1 MVWSTN
7 DSGVITESSGW
18 KRDNQMLALGYE
30 AIFNYDFNGDGKSG
44 VQPEVDDNNDGLI
57 DNATTYKLLKDGK
70 ALNLSNSHGQTF
82 SDSSSRLWNVER
94 AVRTDT
100 GFQVLLKG
108 EGKRV
113 GRYMVWSTNDSGV
126 ITESSGWKRDNQML
140 ALGYEAIFNYDF
152 NGDGKSGVQPEVD
165 DNNDGLIDNATTYK
179 LLKDGQ
185 VVSLKDGSGRT
196 FSDSSSRLWDVKGAF
211 GTATGFQ
218 VLIEGEGK
226 RAGRY
231 QIWDTNAAGVI
242 TDSSRWRT
250 GDQMKDLGYESIFKR
265 DFNGDNF
272 IFNPVF
278 GSDDP
283 DNIQGTAL
291 SEFIMT
297 GLGADTVYGG
307 DGYDEIYSGE
317 GDDVIFGE
325 LGNDF
330 IGGQEGN
337 DVISGGDGDDII
349 YGATGDDSIAG
360 DDGNDII
367 YGAMGNDT
375 IHGNIGDDVITG
387 GKDNDLIYGGIG
399 DDFIRGDAGND
410 TIHGGDGADVLIGGA
425 GADTLVGGAGVDI
438 FVQNPS
444 SSVSYTAQNAIADN
458 SLTIGG
464 TFVFDNSVNVVTDFT
479 GGAGGD
485 LINTAVGN
493 NLTILNSGSATNS
506 LTLRSNYMI
515 RGSFS
520 TDSNT
525 FTQSNS
531 GNDSLILLNAQHRDL
546 GNSFNNNYLIA
557 TGAGATLVA
566 ENFMTDNSIMFSHY
580 L

>member
-1 MVWSTN
+1 MAS
-7 DSGVITESSGW
+7 
-18 KRDNQMLALGYE
+18 LA
-30 AIFNYDFNGDGKSG
+30 
-44 VQPEVDDNNDGLI
+44 
-57 DNATTYKLLKDGK
+57 
-70 ALNLSNSHGQTF
+70 
-82 SDSSSRLWNVER
+82 
-94 AVRTDT
+94 
-100 GFQVLLKG
+100 
-108 EGKRV
+108 
-113 GRYMVWSTNDSGV
+113 
-126 ITESSGWKRDNQML
+126 
-140 ALGYEAIFNYDF
+140 
-152 NGDGKSGVQPEVD
+152 
-165 DNNDGLIDNATTYK
+165 
-179 LLKDGQ
+179 
-185 VVSLKDGSGRT
+185 
-196 FSDSSSRLWDVKGAF
+196 
-211 GTATGFQ
+211 
-218 VLIEGEGK
+218 
-226 RAGRY
+226 
-231 QIWDTNAAGVI
+231 
-242 TDSSRWRT
+242 
-250 GDQMKDLGYESIFKR
+250 
-265 DFNGDNF
+265 
-272 IFNPVF
+272 
-278 GSDDP
+278 
-283 DNIQGTAL
+283 
-291 SEFIMT
+291 
-297 GLGADTVYGG
+297 
-307 DGYDEIYSGE
+307 
-317 GDDVIFGE
+317 
-325 LGNDF
+325 
-330 IGGQEGN
+330 
-337 DVISGGDGDDII
+337 
-349 YGATGDDSIAG
+349 
-360 DDGNDII
+360 II

-444 SSVSYTAQNAIADN
+444 SSISYTAQNAIADN